1 MIVRRTS
8 DRASRA
14 DTNEHCYSVRT
25 VYLYVNNFVILERL
39 YIYIYIGAVIFYI
52 VLTTRFYS
60 FKYTCN
66 LTLVVS

>member
-1 MIVRRTS
+1 MMIVRRTS

-39 YIYIYIGAVIFYI
+39 YIYIYIYRSSDI
-52 VLTTRFYS
+52 LYS
-60 FKYTCN
+60 SYDSI
-66 LTLVVS
+66 LLL